1 MYHVSALGVDE
12 RMINLRYSSS
22 SSYLHIMVLRG
33 WGWWPKQPVGV
44 RVFLTCISWCYGDGD
59 QNSQWVLGCFLPA
72 YHGVMGMVTNT
83 ASGCWGV
90 SYLHIMVLC
99 GWGWWPKQPVGVG
112 VFLTCISWC
121 YGDGDQHSQWVFG
134 CFLPAH
140 HGVVWMGM
148 VTNTASGCWGVS
160 YLHIMVLWGWW
171 PKQPVGVG
179 VFLTCTSWCCVDGD
193 GDQNSQWVLGC
204 FLPAY
209 HGVMGMVTNTASGC
223 WGVSYLH
230 IMVLWGWWP
239 TQPVGVGVFLTC
251 ISWCCVDGDGDQT
264 NTVSWMWVLPTHWS
278 RILTCITLCHGW
290 SFWST

>member
-99 GWGWWPKQPVGVG
+99 GWRWWPN
-112 VFLTCISWC
+112 
-121 YGDGDQHSQWVFG
+121 QHSVMDVGSSYTLKQDSDLHYIVSWVVILIHIA
-134 CFLPAH
+134 C
-140 HGVVWMGM
+140 VMG
-148 VTNTASGCWGVS
+148 GHS
-160 YLHIMVLWGWW
+160 YLH
-171 PKQPVGVG
+171 
-179 VFLTCTSWCCVDGD
+179 S
-193 GDQNSQWVLGC
+193 
-204 FLPAY
+204 
-209 HGVMGMVTNTASGC
+209 
-223 WGVSYLH
+223 
-230 IMVLWGWWP
+230 
-239 TQPVGVGVFLTC
+239 
-251 ISWCCVDGDGDQT
+251 
-264 NTVSWMWVLPTHWS
+264 
-278 RILTCITLCHGW
+278 LCHGW
-290 SFWST
+290 SFWSR